1 MKRSA
6 AAAIAA
12 PLFVPASALGKDGRA
27 APSDRIGI
35 AGIGMGGR
43 MGSHLRNF
51 LPQKEVQW
59 VAACDCFASRRK
71 AAKAYIDKY
80 YGNKDCLATRSH
92 EEVLARKD
100 VDAVIIATGDR
111 WHAVLSALAGR
122 AGKDVYCEKPFSLS
136 IVEGRQMVGVMKRYG
151 TVWQC
156 GTQMR
161 SNTSHRFVAEAV
173 RGGRIG
179 NLKRITAGLGG
190 SVQRPTSQYPAPAPQ
205 PMPDADIFD
214 YDRWL
219 GQAPWAPYSSKR
231 VGDWRNR
238 WDTGGGAVCDL
249 GAHYFDVAQWAHD
262 SEETGPVKYE
272 FQARW
277 RIPGFNQMPCDFKVI
292 ARYADGVELIG
303 RPGRKEMHFEGDE
316 GWIHILVNGVIT
328 AKPASILADRHVP
341 RMDRQFMK
349 GHVEDF
355 LSCIKTRELTA
366 AHPQRAQKSHV
377 ICHCANI
384 ALRLRR
390 PLKWD
395 NGTGRFVDDDQANRL
410 LARTMRAPWRI

>member
-6 AAAIAA
+6 AAAAV
-12 PLFVPASALGKDGRA
+12 PLFVPASALGKNGRA
-27 APSDRIGI
+27 APSERITI

-59 VAACDCFASRRK
+59 VAACDCFANRRNGG
-71 AAKAYIDKY
+71 KAYVDRY
-80 YGNKDCLATRSH
+80 YGNKDCTATRMH
-92 EEVLARKD
+92 EEVFARKD
-100 VDAVIIATGDR
+100 IDAVIIATGDR
-111 WHAVLSALAGR
+111 WHAVLSALAAR

-136 IVEGRQMVGVMKRYG
+136 IVEGRQMVDVMKRYG
-151 TVWQC
+151 AVWQC

-161 SNTSHRFVAEAV
+161 SNASHRFVAEAV
-173 RGGRIG
+173 RAGRIG

-190 SVQRPTSQYPAPAPQ
+190 RAQRPTSQIPLPAPQ
-205 PMPDADIFD
+205 KMPDPNTFD

-219 GQAPWAPYSSKR
+219 GQAPWAPYSSTR
-231 VGDWRNR
+231 VRHWRDR

-249 GAHYFDVAQWAHD
+249 GTHYFDVAQWAHD
-262 SEETGPVKYE
+262 SENTGPVKYE
-272 FQARW
+272 FQAKW
-277 RIPGFNQMPCDFKVI
+277 RVPGFIDMPCDFTVT

-303 RPGRKEMHFEGDE
+303 RPGPKQMRFEGDE
-316 GWIHILVNGVIT
+316 GWIHILVNGTIT

-355 LSCIKTRELTA
+355 LSCIRTRELTA
-366 AHPQRAQKSHV
+366 AHPQVAQKSHE

-384 ALRLRR
+384 AMRLRR
-390 PLKWD
+390 PLGWD
-395 NGTGRFVDDDQANRL
+395 NKTGRFTDDDEANRL